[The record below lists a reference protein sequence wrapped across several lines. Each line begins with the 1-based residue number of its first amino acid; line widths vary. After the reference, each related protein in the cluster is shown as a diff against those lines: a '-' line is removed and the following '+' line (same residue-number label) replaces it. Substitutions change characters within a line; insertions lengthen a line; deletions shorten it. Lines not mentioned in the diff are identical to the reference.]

1 MIIFFS
7 FYFLFFYFFSFIY
20 LLFIIFF
27 YFFPFF
33 PFKLY
38 SHRCVTNGPS
48 TWSSQS
54 NPCLGLV
61 SSWYTYIRIRE
72 LRLPPFEWIH
82 SSHKCARTYTGVR
95 MREGNNRMKLI
106 IDRQGWKRGGKKKR
120 RKKNTF
126 WSVLDKME
134 FAFHAWWFSS
144 TFLRFIFF

>member
-27 YFFPFF
+27 LLFSFFSFQTLF
-33 PFKLY
+33 PPLCNKRSFRVKFSIEPL
-38 SHRCVTNGPS
+38 
-48 TWSSQS
+48 
-54 NPCLGLV
+54 
-61 SSWYTYIRIRE
+61 
-72 LRLPPFEWIH
+72 LRLGTRIYVYVNYVRLPLFEWIH